1 MPLPSSGA
9 ISLNQIHV
17 EAGGTSGTQCSIN
30 DSDIRGLI
38 NLGSTTAPKMFS
50 SWYGASASYNRTVT
64 VGNTTT
70 GSGYVTF
77 QFYGYA
83 TSYGLS
89 QGAQGGLTPNNDAS
103 SLFGTGARIAQIG
116 YFTSGAFQL
125 IIDGPS
131 TLSNSG
137 WTSITVGSTT
147 FNRTSATVFTSVA
160 NTMSGSSGY
169 MTQWNFQGV
178 GNPFGTTA
186 GATVAVSIT

>member
-9 ISLNQIHV
+9 ISLNQLHIEV
-17 EAGGTSGTQCSIN
+17 GASSGTTCSLN
-30 DSDIRGLI
+30 DSDIRNLI
-38 NLGSTTAPKMFS
+38 NKASGAQSSFS
-50 SWYGASASYNRTVT
+50 EFYGASASYNRTVT

-70 GSGYVTF
+70 GSGYITF

-125 IIDGPS
+125 IIDAPS
-131 TLSNSG
+131 SLSNSG

-147 FNRTSATVFTSVA
+147 FNRTSATVFTNAASSL
-160 NTMSGSSGY
+160 SGSAGY
-169 MTQWNFQGV
+169 MMTWSFQGA

>member
-1 MPLPSSGA
+1 MALQTSGA
-9 ISLNQIHV
+9 ISLNQIHI
-17 EAGGTSGTQCSIN
+17 EAGGSSGTTCSLN

-38 NLGSTTAPKMFS
+38 GKASGATSSFS
-50 SWYGASASYNRTVT
+50 NFYGASASYNRTVT

-83 TSYGLS
+83 TSYGLG

-125 IIDGPS
+125 IIDAPS

-147 FNRTSATVFTSVA
+147 FNRTSATIFTSGA
-160 NTMSGSSGY
+160 NTMTGSAGY
-169 MTQWNFQGV
+169 MTQWNFQGA

-186 GATVAVSIT
+186 GASVAVSIT